1 MVRSGANMQ
10 IYVELQNAYD
20 HFNKNLFSDKLDRC
34 LITLQRQKNTFAYI
48 SYNRFVSINDNQV
61 FMHELALNPEYFGI
75 KPLIEVMQ
83 SLCHEMVHLNQ
94 YQYGTPSRKTY
105 HNAEFAEMMENI
117 GLMPSDTGRIGG
129 KKTGQKMADYPIP
142 DGRFLHACN
151 DLFKDGSII
160 QWYDRYLP
168 AHATAERIY
177 SDLNFAESLIS
188 QNSVPS
194 LLEVPLIKNNSISKI
209 KKPSAGAGESTN
221 LILDDA
227 ESNHT
232 ELSIQAIQ
240 KPKNA
245 NKIKY
250 TCNCGNNVW
259 GKGGLDINCN
269 SCGTQFIKTT

>member
-1 MVRSGANMQ
+1 ME

-20 HFNKNLFSDKLDRC
+20 YFNKILFNDKLDRC

-48 SYNRFVSINDNQV
+48 SYNRFVSIDDNQN

-105 HNAEFAEMMENI
+105 HNSEFAEMMEQI

-129 KKTGQKMADYPIP
+129 KKTGQKMADYPIA
-142 DGRFLHACN
+142 DGLFVRACN
-151 DLFKDGSII
+151 ELFKDGSII
-160 QWYDRYLP
+160 KWYDRFVP
-168 AHATAERIY
+168 THATVDRIY
-177 SDLNFAESLIS
+177 SDLHFAESLLS
-188 QNSVPS
+188 QNGVPS
-194 LLEVPLIKNNSISKI
+194 LLEVPIIKNKAISKMQ
-209 KKPSAGAGESTN
+209 KPISGAGEVSLNIITDN
-221 LILDDA
+221 IDDN
-227 ESNHT
+227 SI
-232 ELSIQAIQ
+232 ELTLQQTS

-250 TCNCGNNVW
+250 SCACDCNVW
-259 GKGGLDINCN
+259 GKGGLDITCN
-269 SCGTQFIKTT
+269 LCGSQFIEST